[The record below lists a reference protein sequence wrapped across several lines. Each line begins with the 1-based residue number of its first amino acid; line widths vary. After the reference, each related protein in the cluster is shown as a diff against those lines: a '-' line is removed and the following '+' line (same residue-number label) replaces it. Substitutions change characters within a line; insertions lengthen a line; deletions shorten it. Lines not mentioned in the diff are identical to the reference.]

1 MKEEIMGG
9 VDVDNGGGK
18 KRSTNSDINMIPFID
33 LLMVTIAFLLITAV
47 WTTNSRIS
55 SNTQVPGQTGCGEE
69 CPPQQKSLHVF
80 IRDDNFVLTWKQG
93 ATVLSE
99 QSVPRQGMA
108 ADEGATVRYPEL
120 AKALESEWTK
130 NGEHRADV
138 DRKSDQAVLH
148 AEDRLAF
155 RDMVAVMDAINAV
168 KRTIKTPAG
177 AVATVSAFELVL
189 ASR

>member
-1 MKEEIMGG
+1 MGG
-9 VDVDNGGGK
+9 VDVESGGGK

-47 WTTNSRIS
+47 WATNSRIS
-55 SNTQVPGQTGCGEE
+55 TNTQVPGQTGCGEE
-69 CPPQQKSLHVF
+69 CPPQQKSLHVH

-99 QSVPRQGMA
+99 QSVPRQAMVVG
-108 ADEGATVRYPEL
+108 ADEAASVRYPEL
-120 AKALESEWTK
+120 AKALEAEWSK

-138 DRKSDQAVLH
+138 DRMSDQAVLH
-148 AEDRLAF
+148 AEDRLPF

-177 AVATVSAFELVL
+177 VVATVSAFELVL